1 MRLNLTI
8 DHLHLDG
15 FDLTLYERR
24 QLQQSIQH
32 HLQQRFAQADSAT
45 FRGQSRPQVDAGDF
59 EHDSGNSMSQLGQQ
73 IADSVYRSVTS

>member
-32 HLQQRFAQADSAT
+32 HLQQRFAQADAAT
-45 FRGQSRPQVDAGDF
+45 FTAQARPQVDAGEF
-59 EHDSGNSMSQLGQQ
+59 EHDSSGNITQLGQQ